1 MSNYAHNFNLNTNKM
16 KQLVYIMSL
25 SILLIACNQTTQQT
39 DEVHAHEAKL
49 QLTEYSNNM
58 ELFAEADPFGV
69 GQNSGILAHF
79 SWLEN
84 FKPLESGDVTVSLI
98 VGAKGVKQT
107 LSQPVRPGI
116 YKFEIQP
123 QVAGVGKLIFDIN
136 SEKGKT
142 QIIVNNITVYKNKHD
157 AEHAAEGI
165 VVSET
170 NATVFTKEQSWKI
183 DFATEH
189 PNVEPFGQVIKT
201 TAQVE
206 STQDDE
212 ILISA
217 KTNGIVILS
226 ADNVLE
232 GKSVSNGQVLYS
244 ISGSGL
250 ANNNSVVRFQEAK
263 NNYDKTKADYE
274 RLAELVKDKI
284 ISEKDLLNAKNQ
296 FDNAKVTYDN
306 LNQNF
311 NASGQKITSSMNG
324 YVKQVFVQNG
334 QYVEAGQS
342 IISISQNKTLLLK
355 AEVQRKFA
363 PVLGT
368 INSANIRTLHNN
380 QTYTLEQLNGKVLSY
395 GRNTNKDNYL
405 IPINLQIDNKG
416 AFVSGGFVE
425 LYLKTL
431 SSKQALIIPNAAL
444 LEEQGIFY
452 VFVQVHP
459 ELFEKREVKVGV
471 SDGLKTEIIKGIN
484 PQERVVTT
492 GAILV
497 KLAQATGTLDA
508 HSGHNH

>member
-1 MSNYAHNFNLNTNKM
+1 M
-16 KQLVYIMSL
+16 KQLLYILPL
-25 SILLIACNQTTQQT
+25 SILLIACNQTAQQT
-39 DEVHAHEAKL
+39 DDAHAHDAKL
-49 QLTEYSNNM
+49 QLTEYSDNM
-58 ELFAEADPFGV
+58 ELFAEADPFAV
-69 GQNSGILAHF
+69 GQNSAILAHF

-84 FKPLESGDVTVSLI
+84 FKPLESGDVTVFLI
-98 VGAKGVKQT
+98 VGGKGVKQT

-123 QVAGVGKLIFDIN
+123 QVTGEGKIIFDIN
-136 SEKGKT
+136 SKEGKS
-142 QIIVNNITVYKNKHD
+142 QIIVNNITVYDNMHN
-157 AEHAAEGI
+157 AEHAAEDI

-206 STQDDE
+206 SAQGDE

-217 KTNGIVILS
+217 KTNGVVMLS
-226 ADNVLE
+226 ADDVVE
-232 GKSVSNGQVLYS
+232 GKKVTNGQIIFS

-250 ANNNSVVRFQEAK
+250 ANNNPSTQYAEAK
-263 NNYDKTKADYE
+263 NNYEKTKSDYE
-274 RLAELVKDKI
+274 RLKGLADDKI
-284 ISEKDLLNAKNQ
+284 VSEKDFLNAKNLY
-296 FDNAKVTYDN
+296 DNAKVAYDN
-306 LNQNF
+306 LNKNF
-311 NASGQKITSSMNG
+311 NAFGQKVTSSMNG
-324 YVKQVFVQNG
+324 YVKQIFVQNG
-334 QYVEAGQS
+334 QYVEAGQP
-342 IISISQNKTLLLK
+342 IVSISQNKTLLLK
-355 AEVQRKFA
+355 AEVQQKYA
-363 PVLGT
+363 PVLGL
-368 INSANIRTLHNN
+368 INSANIRTLHDN
-380 QTYTLEQLNGKVLSY
+380 QTYTLEQLKGKMLSF

-405 IPINLQIDNKG
+405 IPISLQIDNKG

-425 LYLKTL
+425 LYLKTQ
-431 SSKQALIIPNAAL
+431 SSTQALTIPNAAL

-471 SDGLKTEIIKGIN
+471 TDGLKTEITKGVTA
-484 PQERVVTT
+484 QERVVTT